1 MLESCSKTKSDVEQT
16 AVLKFN
22 AGSLIAPRK
31 ERISLDCFREQG
43 YDTLLLKQ
51 KVSGLAYVFEGC
63 NTCRKLKYNIHSEEG
78 ERKGY
83 QKKKKKKTIRPR
95 GGYNFFLISKV
106 YSNGV
111 KGRDP

>member
-63 NTCRKLKYNIHSEEG
+63 NTCRKLKYNILKRVREKDI
-78 ERKGY
+78 R
-83 QKKKKKKTIRPR
+83 KKKKKNYQTQ
-95 GGYNFFLISKV
+95 
-106 YSNGV
+106 
-111 KGRDP
+111 GRI

>member
-78 ERKGY
+78 ERNGY
-83 QKKKKKKTIRPR
+83 QKKKKKTIRPR